1 MEQESEFAEI
11 AITEQQQVGWPRVA
25 AVSSMVALSL
35 PTFITGLE
43 IFHALSPRDAFWALF
58 WGSVILFLIG
68 SLMAAIGARTH
79 MSSYLLV
86 RIAFGDKGAGIV
98 NIAFAVSLL
107 GWFGINI
114 NLFAEAS
121 SRLISSL
128 FGLSISHIL
137 LSILASFVMTVTT
150 LRGFA
155 AINRLSVLMVPVLAL
170 VTVLLVVHAIRL
182 DAFATMA
189 AQPNEPVMSLGDG
202 ISIVVGAI
210 IVGVIILPDITRF
223 VRHWSGGVATAFV
236 SMMIVQ
242 LIVMGAAALAG
253 GATRESD
260 ILDIM
265 LDLGLGFGAFIIV
278 IASSWVLNA
287 LNLYSLVL
295 SVKSTFP
302 ARDEKIMTIVFG
314 LVGIAAAL
322 LNILDYFVVFL
333 FYLSIIF
340 VPVAGVIIIDYFF
353 VQSSAYQIDTLKKN
367 RALAP
372 KAFVS
377 SALGVVAAITMSE
390 NIISSVTGMAALDAM
405 ALSAFAY
412 LALSFSDRKKTNAV
426 SE

>member
-137 LSILASFVMTVTT
+137 LSILASFVMTVTS